1 MPAPA
6 SNEPLPRSEDSP
18 DPMTTVIVI
27 VVGAVA
33 VAGAYLR
40 WATGPVLAAYRVG
53 RQVERILA
61 FQRARPMRPAPVSG
75 AGDQDQQWA
84 ARGVD

>member
-1 MPAPA
+1 
-6 SNEPLPRSEDSP
+6 
-18 DPMTTVIVI
+18 MTTVIVI

-61 FQRARPMRPAPVSG
+61 FQRARPMRPASVSG
-75 AGDQDQQWA
+75 AGGQDQQWA